1 MNDQLTRQLT
11 AVIMAHGLAVASAQT
26 PSAGSG
32 SGTNNPAKLP
42 DVVVKGQ
49 QEQGTPY
56 KPDAVQSP
64 KYTEPL
70 RDVPQTVTVV
80 PRAVIE
86 QQNATTLR
94 DVLRNVPGI
103 SYQAGEGGVPAG
115 DNLSIRGFSAR
126 TDLFVDNV
134 RDFGGYSRDAFNL
147 EQVEVSKGP
156 ASSYAGRGSTG
167 GSINLVSK
175 TPHLDS
181 LYSAS
186 FGIGTEDYKRFTLD
200 VNQPIT
206 NSPIPGTAVR
216 LNGVW
221 TESNIAGRDV
231 VEDKRWGIAPSLAFG
246 LGTPTRVT
254 LSYFHLDQDNLP
266 GYGIPWVPT
275 NSGPLAVYGNTP
287 PPVDYAN
294 FYGLKSD
301 FEKTRTDIPTALIEH
316 DFNEAFSLRN
326 LTRYGQND
334 RDSVY
339 TSPRFVDLTPGPVV
353 SYGRTVNRQFQ
364 SRDQVDTIFA
374 NQTDLT
380 SKFDTW
386 KFDHTVVTSV
396 EYTRETSINHARAVH
411 TNGIPIGGGAS
422 ATAPYADL
430 FNPNPNEKRL
440 GPIGRTGAF
449 AESKSDSV
457 ALSLFDTIKFG
468 EKWQLNGGVRFDH
481 FELGFKSVATNGMA
495 TNGTPLVR
503 TDNLLSY
510 RSGLVFKPK
519 PNGSIYVAYGTSSNP
534 SGEGL
539 TLTTNATAA
548 SANFKTDPEESRTY
562 EIGTKWDLFD
572 NRLALSL
579 ALFRTEKINAR
590 TEDPTDDSD
599 TLVLNGKQRVDGI
612 EVGAAGSITE
622 DWKVFAGYAHMIS
635 EVIESND
642 PNEEGNE
649 LSNTPKN
656 TFSLWTTYQLP
667 WNFEFGGGAQFVDS
681 RYSSNGANRRQ
692 APDYWLFDATLAY
705 NVNKNFSLRLN
716 IMNLADERYIDRVGG
731 GHFIPGAGR
740 TAVLTASLKF

>member
-1 MNDQLTRQLT
+1 MNDPLAKQLT
-11 AVIMAHGLAVASAQT
+11 AVIVAHGLALAAHAQT
-26 PSAGSG
+26 APAAPG
-32 SGTNNPAKLP
+32 GTNHPAKLP
-42 DVVVKGQ
+42 DVTVKGQ
-49 QEQGTPY
+49 QDQATPY
-56 KPDAVQSP
+56 KPDAMQSP

-167 GSINLVSK
+167 GSVNLASK
-175 TPHLDS
+175 TPHLAPV
-181 LYSAS
+181 YSGSAGLGS
-186 FGIGTEDYKRFTLD
+186 ADYKRLTLD

-221 TESNIAGRDV
+221 TESEIAGRDV
-231 VEDKRWGIAPSLAFG
+231 VKDERWGIAPSLAFG
-246 LGTPTRVT
+246 LGTPTRVK

-275 NSGPLAVYGNTP
+275 NSGPLAAYGNQP
-287 PPVDYAN
+287 APVAHAN

-316 DFNEAFSLRN
+316 DFNEDLRLRN

-339 TSPRFVDLTPGPVV
+339 TSPRFRNATTSPDI
-353 SYGRTVNRQFQ
+353 NRQFQ
-364 SRDQVDTIFA
+364 SRDQVDTLLA

-380 SKFDTW
+380 TKFDTW
-386 KFDHTVVTSV
+386 KLNHTVVTSL
-396 EYTRETSINHARAVH
+396 EYTHENSRNHARAVH
-411 TNGIPIGGGAS
+411 TNGVAITGNAP
-422 ATAPYADL
+422 TAPFAEL
-430 FNPNPNEKRL
+430 FDPSPNVSRF
-440 GPIGRTGAF
+440 GPILRTGAL
-449 AESKSDSV
+449 AEAKSDSV
-457 ALSLFDTIKFG
+457 AVSLFDTIKLG
-468 EKWQLNGGVRFDH
+468 DKWQLTGGVRFDH
-481 FELGFKSVATNGMA
+481 FELDYQSLAPNGAA
-495 TNGTPLVR
+495 TNGTPLAR
-503 TDNLLSY
+503 TDDLA
-510 RSGLVFKPK
+510 SGRAGIIYKPL
-519 PNGSIYVAYGTSSNP
+519 PHGSLYAAYGTSFNP

-539 TLTTNATAA
+539 TLATNTTAA
-548 SANFKTDPEESRTY
+548 AANFETDPEESRSF

-572 NRLALSL
+572 NRLALGL
-579 ALFRTEKINAR
+579 ALFRTEKFNAR
-590 TEDPTDDSD
+590 TEDPVDPSD
-599 TLVLNGKQRVDGI
+599 TLVLNGKQRVDGV
-612 EVGAAGSITE
+612 ELSAAGSLTRE
-622 DWKVFAGYAHMIS
+622 WMVFAGYAHMIS
-635 EVIESND
+635 EIVESND

-667 WNFEFGGGAQFVDS
+667 WNFELGGGGQFVDS
-681 RYSSNGANRRQ
+681 RSSANGANRRE

-705 NVNKNFSLRLN
+705 HVNKNFSLRLN
-716 IMNLADERYIDRVGG
+716 VMNLADERYIDRVGG

-740 TAVLTASLKF
+740 SGVLTASFTF